1 MDDILDEKTYE
12 TREVNLASF
21 TDRTLAFV
29 ADLLIFVMFT
39 FGLNLV
45 LKIEPTFL
53 LFIFAFW
60 WQILIVS
67 SLYFIFFDGSENN
80 ATLGKQIMNIRLLT
94 ENKSDVDFSISAKH
108 YLFSILLFF
117 GYFSLLSKEKKT
129 LADKF
134 CKVIVVK
141 VK

>member
-12 TREVNLASF
+12 TREVTLANF
-21 TDRTLAFV
+21 TDRTLAFI
-29 ADLLIFVMFT
+29 ADLLIFVMFG

-45 LKIEPTFL
+45 LKIAPTIL

-60 WQILIVS
+60 WQIVIVI

-80 ATLGKQIMNIRLLT
+80 ATLGKQLMDIRLLT
-94 ENKSDVDFSISAKH
+94 ENKRDVDFSNSAKH

-117 GYFSLLSKEKKT
+117 GYFSLFSKEKKT

-141 VK
+141 IK